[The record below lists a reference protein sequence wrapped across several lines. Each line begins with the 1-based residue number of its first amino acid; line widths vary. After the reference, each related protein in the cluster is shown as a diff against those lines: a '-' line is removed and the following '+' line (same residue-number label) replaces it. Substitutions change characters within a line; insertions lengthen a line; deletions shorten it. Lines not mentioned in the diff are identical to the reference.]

1 MQLNKTL
8 IICIL
13 IQNKIVLIKFKEENI
28 KDLNQE
34 LLIHV
39 IRAKSK
45 PKDLDFIMLRM
56 MAELIKLM
64 NKFFFKSLRT
74 INYGYRVTKS
84 FI

>member
-13 IQNKIVLIKFKEENI
+13 IQNKIVLIKFKEESI

-34 LLIHV
+34 PLIQV
-39 IRAKSK
+39 IRVKSRL
-45 PKDLDFIMLRM
+45 KDQDFIMLRM

-64 NKFFFKSLRT
+64 NKFF
-74 INYGYRVTKS
+74 
-84 FI
+84 

>member
-13 IQNKIVLIKFKEENI
+13 IQNKIVLIKFKEESI

-34 LLIHV
+34 PLIQV
-39 IRAKSK
+39 IRVKLK
-45 PKDLDFIMLRM
+45 LKDQDFIMLRM

-64 NKFFFKSLRT
+64 NKFF
-74 INYGYRVTKS
+74 
-84 FI
+84 